1 MSWVGAGEAR
11 GAQQAALRQSG
22 CRPRRHVR
30 ACLRK
35 WPDGEV
41 PEKIRK
47 QGAELVEP
55 YALLLLLAA
64 LARRAS

>member
-1 MSWVGAGEAR
+1 MPETRAYALLEEGRRTIEES
-11 GAQQAALRQSG
+11 QAA
-22 CRPRRHVR
+22 PRGWHD
-30 ACLRK
+30 RK